1 MSYNFEI
8 YEYENGMRKP
18 QISRR
23 MENEQKA
30 ICLSIINL
38 EADLEDAITQ
48 RNELEEERMD
58 REFIDH
64 NVASVWDVIRNN
76 NTRGKRTKNLLIP

>member
-30 ICLSIINL
+30 ICLSIIN
-38 EADLEDAITQ
+38 LEDAITQ